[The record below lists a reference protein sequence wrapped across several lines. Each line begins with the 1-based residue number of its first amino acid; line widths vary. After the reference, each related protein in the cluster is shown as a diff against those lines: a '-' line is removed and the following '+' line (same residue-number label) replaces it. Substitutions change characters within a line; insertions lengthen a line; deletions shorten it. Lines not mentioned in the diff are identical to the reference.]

1 MHPIQEKL
9 LKVIEVKNIGGFTLR
24 EIGYLVGEKLPQKVK
39 HHLSQLE
46 RKGFVV
52 INKKN
57 QTISRVTRTNNTS
70 SRDIF
75 VSLPIVGSA
84 NCGPQTIYADQ
95 NIEGYLKVSKKIVP
109 KVSNVFV
116 LRAEGNSL
124 NRANIKGKNIEDGDF
139 VIVDSEST
147 SPKNNDYVV
156 SIIGGLAN
164 IKKYIFDKENSQIV
178 LLSESSQHFDPIF
191 IHEDDDF
198 RVNGEVIDVI
208 KKPKFNSN

>member
-9 LKVIEVKNIGGFTLR
+9 LKIISEKNIGDLTLR
-24 EIGYLVGEKLPQKVK
+24 QIGDLIAEKLPQKIK
-39 HHLSQLE
+39 HHLLQLE
-46 RKGFVV
+46 RKGFIV
-52 INKKN
+52 IDKKN
-57 QTISRVTRTNNTS
+57 KSISRVIGAKATPKEMF
-70 SRDIF
+70 I
-75 VSLPIVGSA
+75 SLPIVGSA
-84 NCGPQTIYADQ
+84 NCGPQTIYAEQ
-95 NIEGYLKVSKKIVP
+95 NVEGYLKVSKKIVP
-109 KVSNVFV
+109 KANNVFV

-124 NRANIKGKNIEDGDF
+124 NKANIKGKNIEDGDF

-164 IKKYIFDKENSQIV
+164 IKKYVFDKENSQIV

-198 RVNGEVIDVI
+198 RVNGKVIDVI
-208 KKPKFNSN
+208 KKPKLQSLS

>member
-9 LKVIEVKNIGGFTLR
+9 LKIISEKNIGDLTLR
-24 EIGYLVGEKLPQKVK
+24 DIGDLIAERLPQKVK
-39 HHLSQLE
+39 HHLLQLE
-46 RKGFVV
+46 RKGF
-52 INKKN
+52 IIIDKKN
-57 QTISRVTRTNNTS
+57 KSISRVIGAKTTPKEM
-70 SRDIF
+70 F

-84 NCGPQTIYADQ
+84 NCGPQTIYAEQ

-109 KVSNVFV
+109 KANNVFV

-124 NRANIKGKNIEDGDF
+124 NKADIKGKTIEDGDY

-164 IKKYIFDKENSQIV
+164 IKKYVFDKENSQIV

-198 RVNGEVIDVI
+198 RVNGKVIDVI
-208 KKPKFNSN
+208 KKPRALAS